1 MRIITSNKSFKSF
14 RVSPVYLIPYDTRFN
29 MGDVAG
35 VDYVLHQAAWGCAPC
50 KALDKDIEPVFG
62 PDRAGDYGGY
72 WVVSIRHRDGYYAIF

>member
-1 MRIITSNKSFKSF
+1 
-14 RVSPVYLIPYDTRFN
+14 

-72 WVVSIRHRDGYYAIF
+72 WVVSIRHRTDIMRYSRKLRVCNDPAGIVIRV